1 MALTDA
7 PPPEERP
14 KRSALA
20 AILPYTTVA
29 LLIAALYVAWT
40 FYSRHEA
47 NVRAERERA
56 AQEAE
61 HRQREAQTI
70 FGSGGLSF
78 RTWSADKAQV
88 QPGEMA
94 HICYGIVAAT
104 SVKIDPPVEQLKPS
118 YLHCFEV
125 RPKQTTTYTITA
137 SDAAGHTA
145 SQQLTIQVTR

>member
-7 PPPEERP
+7 PLPPERP
-14 KRSALA
+14 KRSPLA
-20 AILPYTTVA
+20 AVLPYTSVA
-29 LLIAALYVAWT
+29 VVIAALYVAWV

-47 NVRAERERA
+47 NVKAQQERA
-56 AQEAE
+56 AELAE
-61 HRQREAQTI
+61 KRQREAQTI

-78 RTWSADKAQV
+78 RTWSADKAV
-88 QPGEMA
+88 VRAGEVA

-125 RPKQTTTYTITA
+125 RPKQTTTYKITA
-137 SDAAGHTA
+137 ADAAGHTA
-145 SQQLTIQVTR
+145 SEQLTIQVK

>member
-1 MALTDA
+1 MAVTDVP

-14 KRSALA
+14 KRSPLG

-29 LLIAALYVAWT
+29 VVIAALYVAWT

-47 NVRAERERA
+47 NVKAQQERA

-78 RTWSADKAQV
+78 RTWSADKSV
-88 QPGEMA
+88 VRPGEVA
-94 HICYGIVAAT
+94 HICYGIVAAKT
-104 SVKIDPPVEQLKPS
+104 VKIDPPVEELKPS
-118 YLHCFEV
+118 YLHCFDV

-137 SDAAGHTA
+137 ADEAGHTA
-145 SQQLTIQVTR
+145 SQQLTIQVK

>member
-7 PPPEERP
+7 PPPPEQP

-29 LLIAALYVAWT
+29 VIIAALYVAWT

-47 NVRAERERA
+47 NVKAQQELA
-56 AQEAE
+56 AKQADQ
-61 HRQREAQTI
+61 RQREARQI

-78 RTWSADKAQV
+78 RTWSADKSAV
-88 QPGEMA
+88 HPGEVA
-94 HICYGIVAAT
+94 HICYGIVDAKT
-104 SVKIDPPVEQLKPS
+104 VKIDPPIASLKPS

-125 RPKQTTTYTITA
+125 APNKTTTYTITA
-137 SDAAGHTA
+137 QDAAGTPPP
-145 SQQLTIQVTR
+145 SNSPSR

>member
-1 MALTDA
+1 MAITDA
-7 PPPEERP
+7 PPPRQERP
-14 KRSALA
+14 KRSPLA

-29 LLIAALYVAWT
+29 VVIAALYVAWT

-47 NVRAERERA
+47 DVKAQQERA
-56 AQEAE
+56 AQETE

-78 RTWSADKAQV
+78 RTWSADKAEV
-88 QPGEMA
+88 RPGEIA

-137 SDAAGHTA
+137 QDAAGHSA
-145 SQQLTIQVTR
+145 SQQLTIRVK

>member
-7 PPPEERP
+7 SPPPGGP
-14 KRSALA
+14 KRSPLA
-20 AILPYTTVA
+20 AILPYTSIAVV
-29 LLIAALYVAWT
+29 IAALYVAWI

-47 NVRAERERA
+47 NARAERERA

-61 HRQREAQTI
+61 RRQRDARII

-78 RTWSADKAQV
+78 RTWSADKAEV
-88 QPGEMA
+88 RPGEVA

-125 RPKQTTTYTITA
+125 RPKETTTYKITA
-137 SDAAGHTA
+137 QDAAGHTA
-145 SQQLTIQVTR
+145 SQQLTIRVK